1 MGRRNPFLPWAGFDP
16 WALSAFG
23 LRKPLFY
30 WRSVDVLA
38 RLGLVRQRWRPR
50 GTMSAFDRA

>member
-16 WALSAFG
+16 WAIPALG

-30 WRSVDVLA
+30 WKSVDLLA
-38 RLGLVRQRWRPR
+38 RFGLGRQRWRPC
-50 GTMSAFDRA
+50 GPVSAFDRA